1 MSGQHESWVHG
12 LMGWRTPCIVELKHL
27 QVFLSILSTF
37 GPWTLWC
44 VHSTALMRRGP
55 ITGNNFTAEN
65 TGLRLPA
72 HFTYRWALQSHQL
85 EMAFFWTGAGSP
97 EQKAVWSVMVPFA
110 THPLPHTTPLCCGHP
125 CWDTVVVHGGSSGCL
140 KRCSLHRAP
149 SEESV
154 LKIKPISS

>member
-27 QVFLSILSTF
+27 QGFLSILSTF
-37 GPWTLWC
+37 GPWPLWY

-55 ITGNNFTAEN
+55 ITGNSFTAET

-85 EMAFFWTGAGSP
+85 EMAFFWMGAGSP
-97 EQKAVWSVMVPFA
+97 EQKAVWSVWS
-110 THPLPHTTPLCCGHP
+110 PLPPTPSHIPPLCAVGIPAGTQWWC
-125 CWDTVVVHGGSSGCL
+125 TVVPPAVC
-140 KRCSLHRAP
+140 RDAP
-149 SEESV
+149 CTERPVRSQC
-154 LKIKPISS
+154 